1 MITTDSI
8 SPTGQRQ
15 AGSPWPLSDAAKYL
29 GVSHRHLVRLI
40 DAGKVKS
47 IRLGRRVL
55 IADAE
60 LQRVANEG
68 IQ

>member
-1 MITTDSI
+1 MQPTDSVCVDRL
-8 SPTGQRQ
+8 P
-15 AGSPWPLSDAAKYL
+15 GSPWPLAVAAKFL

-55 IADAE
+55 IADVE
-60 LQRVANEG
+60 LRRVASEG
-68 IQ
+68 TVP